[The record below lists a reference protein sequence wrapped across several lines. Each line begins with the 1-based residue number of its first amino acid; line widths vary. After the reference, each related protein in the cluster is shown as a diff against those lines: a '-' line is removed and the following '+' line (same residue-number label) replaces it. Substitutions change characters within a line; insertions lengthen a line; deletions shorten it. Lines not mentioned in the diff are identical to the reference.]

1 MEVYVSPHEMWE
13 YLQRNVRTLVE
24 QPELVATN
32 DTYAYEIYALAENP
46 EDPIF
51 YLEVVDESGTQ
62 EMYTIWDE
70 EDAVRITTEA
80 YADFIYLDDEEDDD
94 LTDRVGE
101 ILSATSD
108 YLQTV
113 LYVDDYANLDDQDIY
128 DIAGRMIYALHK
140 SRGFDIYG
148 LPQKE
153 SDNSPA

>member
-13 YLQRNVRTLVE
+13 YLQRNLRTLVE

-32 DTYAYEIYALAENP
+32 DTYVYEVYALAENP

-80 YADFIYLDDEEDDD
+80 YSDFIYLDDDEEER
-94 LTDRVGE
+94 LTDRFAE
-101 ILSATSD
+101 IFSATSD
-108 YLQTV
+108 FLKTV
-113 LYVDDYANLDDQDIY
+113 LDANDYANLDDQDIY
-128 DIAGRMIYALHK
+128 DIAGRILYALHK
-140 SRGFDIYG
+140 SKGFNIYG
-148 LPQKE
+148 FPQKE

>member
-1 MEVYVSPHEMWE
+1 MAIYVSPHEMWE
-13 YLQRNVRTLVE
+13 YLQQNLRTLVE
-24 QPELVATN
+24 RPELVATN
-32 DTYAYEIYALAENP
+32 SVYGYEVYALAENP

-70 EDAVRITTEA
+70 EDAVRITTEV
-80 YADFIYLDDEEDDD
+80 YADFIYLDDDEDED

-108 YLQTV
+108 YLQTI
-113 LYVDDYANLDDQDIY
+113 LSADDYAGLDDQDIY